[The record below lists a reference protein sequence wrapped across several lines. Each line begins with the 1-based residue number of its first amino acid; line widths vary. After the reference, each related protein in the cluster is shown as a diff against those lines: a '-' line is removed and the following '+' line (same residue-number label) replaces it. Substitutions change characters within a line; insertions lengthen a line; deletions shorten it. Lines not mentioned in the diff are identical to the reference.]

1 MCGVSDSVFGPNIN
15 QSASEVIVNSQ
26 TTFQAPAINR
36 KKVVD
41 MAVTMLSDGYLD
53 VSFELLDGI
62 KAAKAEALL
71 EKRGVPPLPRMNI
84 NAYVVETADRT
95 ILIDSGAGG
104 INGWGGRLQVA
115 LAAAGIDPLQ
125 IDTILLTHAHP
136 DHIGGLAGPLQ
147 TPVFRN
153 VQQLF
158 VHERE
163 LAFWRD
169 EGIYSNA
176 PDGFRPFFDVARNA
190 FNAYGEKLV
199 PFHQEAILP
208 GIQTVNLFGHTPGHT
223 GYLLGDGSDS
233 LLIWGDIVHFPHIQ
247 VAQPEVT
254 IAFDSDSAQA
264 AHTRKQ
270 LLDRVATDKLSISGM
285 HFNFPTAGSV
295 QREGNSYILN
305 YDLWSPVV

>member
-1 MCGVSDSVFGPNIN
+1 MNARLP
-15 QSASEVIVNSQ
+15 
-26 TTFQAPAINR
+26 FQAPAVNR
-36 KKVVD
+36 KRVGD
-41 MAVTMLSDGYLD
+41 LIVTMLSDGYLD

-62 KAAKAEALL
+62 DAAKAADVL
-71 EKRGVPPLPRMNI
+71 ESRGVSPLPRMNI
-84 NAYVVETADRT
+84 NAYVLQDGTRT
-95 ILIDSGAGG
+95 ILVDSGAGG

-115 LAAAGIDPLQ
+115 LAAAGIDPLE

-147 TPVFRN
+147 TPIFRN
-153 VQQLF
+153 VEQLF

-169 EGIYSNA
+169 DGIYSTA

-190 FNAYGEKLV
+190 FAAYGEKLV
-199 PFHQEAILP
+199 PFRQESILP
-208 GIQTVNLFGHTPGHT
+208 GIQAIPLFGHTPGHT
-223 GYLLGDGSDS
+223 GYLVGNDSDS

-264 AHTRKQ
+264 ARSRGQ
-270 LLDRVATDKLSISGM
+270 LLDRVATDKLSVSGM
-285 HFNFPTAGSV
+285 HFNLPTTGSV
-295 QREGNSYILN
+295 HGDNGSYRLH
-305 YDLWSPVV
+305 YDIWSPTV